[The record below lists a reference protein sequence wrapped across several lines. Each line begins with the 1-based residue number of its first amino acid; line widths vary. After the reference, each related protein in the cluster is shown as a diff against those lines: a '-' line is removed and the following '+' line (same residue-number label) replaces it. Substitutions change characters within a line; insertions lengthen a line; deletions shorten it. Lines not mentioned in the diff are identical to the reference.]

1 MTFLKIIRFILVLSI
16 IVSAF
21 FIQNKQTAIKA
32 QEREL
37 ENELT
42 IPVDCDTLAEALTRV
57 AENGTVFL
65 EERTKLVVN
74 SPIEISK
81 NVSVIGKGLLKST
94 VEFKDAGAIRV
105 KIEDPDASGIKPAE
119 VSSNDEVKF
128 PETVFNTKMNVV
140 FRNIN

>member
-1 MTFLKIIRFILVLSI
+1 MTYLKIIRFILVLSI

-42 IPVDCDTLAEALTRV
+42 IPVDCDTLSEALTRV

-65 EERTKLVVN
+65 
-74 SPIEISK
+74 
-81 NVSVIGKGLLKST
+81 
-94 VEFKDAGAIRV
+94 
-105 KIEDPDASGIKPAE
+105 
-119 VSSNDEVKF
+119 
-128 PETVFNTKMNVV
+128 
-140 FRNIN
+140 